1 MLAVQLKTIVHTFLE
16 YYNILKLLGV
26 DFYFALVNY
35 FLEHCQGW
43 SEKTQPEKTR
53 PKKPDKTHL
62 KKPTK
67 NGFFRVLLGFFK
79 FWTKMAQDDS
89 QIVPNDSQTV
99 P

>member
-1 MLAVQLKTIVHTFLE
+1 M
-16 YYNILKLLGV
+16 G
-26 DFYFALVNY
+26 FY
-35 FLEHCQGW
+35 QGW

-53 PKKPDKTHL
+53 PKKPDKTNL